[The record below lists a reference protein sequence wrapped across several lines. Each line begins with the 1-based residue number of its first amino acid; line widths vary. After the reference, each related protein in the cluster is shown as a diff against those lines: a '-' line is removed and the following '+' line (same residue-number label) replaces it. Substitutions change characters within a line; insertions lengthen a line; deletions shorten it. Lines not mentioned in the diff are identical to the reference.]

1 MKITIVSLRDCAI
14 YLEAH
19 TLRMCRLVSS
29 IFKIDKTGAILPVQ
43 IADEEFRSRL
53 KQLDIL
59 GKNGFPET
67 IRYELNNIPVNSKFI
82 VIVGRDYQ
90 TDQIILYRLKGVVY
104 EFNGKENFIQPYA
117 ERMEQFS
124 SNYSVCIFNGQGR
137 MQYIGEADKSKRVCR
152 FCHRSA
158 PLTSFT
164 HKSHA
169 ISESLGYK
177 SLVCHEECDECNEY
191 FSRTIEPDVVNMH
204 SFLLSLCGI
213 SGKKGIRKTCGENF
227 KFWLDRSSRQY
238 NSQGTFM
245 MQLKDLHIENGDIR
259 TGFQNL
265 PPLDTSSL
273 KYIPQNVYKCFCKYA
288 VSCLP
293 QNQIGFFQKTIDW
306 INAPANYR
314 RLPMV
319 ASCSVDYTTPLFS
332 LCIRKEQDY
341 RYPDCWASLNIA
353 NVRYM
358 FIVPFSSQD
367 RYSFTTKARYQ
378 FFLDILRSWFPVL
391 DMQPM
396 QLSSSKPA
404 HTVVDMK
411 FTMDDR
417 CKLGRD
423 YFIIDK
429 GNGEKE
435 IGGQ

>member
-1 MKITIVSLRDCAI
+1 
-14 YLEAH
+14 
-19 TLRMCRLVSS
+19 
-29 IFKIDKTGAILPVQ
+29 
-43 IADEEFRSRL
+43 
-53 KQLDIL
+53 
-59 GKNGFPET
+59 
-67 IRYELNNIPVNSKFI
+67 
-82 VIVGRDYQ
+82 
-90 TDQIILYRLKGVVY
+90 
-104 EFNGKENFIQPYA
+104 
-117 ERMEQFS
+117 MEQFS

-245 MQLKDLHIENGDIR
+245 MQLKNLHIENGDIR
-259 TGFQNL
+259 TGIQNL

-319 ASCSVDYTTPLFS
+319 ASCSVDYITPLFS

-341 RYPDCWASLNIA
+341 RYPYCWASLNIA

>member
-1 MKITIVSLRDCAI
+1 
-14 YLEAH
+14 
-19 TLRMCRLVSS
+19 MCRLVSS

-137 MQYIGEADKSKRVCR
+137 MQYIGETDKSKRVCR

-204 SFLLSLCGI
+204 SFLLL
-213 SGKKGIRKTCGENF
+213 
-227 KFWLDRSSRQY
+227 
-238 NSQGTFM
+238 M
-245 MQLKDLHIENGDIR
+245 
-259 TGFQNL
+259 
-265 PPLDTSSL
+265 
-273 KYIPQNVYKCFCKYA
+273 
-288 VSCLP
+288 
-293 QNQIGFFQKTIDW
+293 
-306 INAPANYR
+306 
-314 RLPMV
+314 
-319 ASCSVDYTTPLFS
+319 
-332 LCIRKEQDY
+332 
-341 RYPDCWASLNIA
+341 
-353 NVRYM
+353 
-358 FIVPFSSQD
+358 
-367 RYSFTTKARYQ
+367 
-378 FFLDILRSWFPVL
+378 
-391 DMQPM
+391 
-396 QLSSSKPA
+396 
-404 HTVVDMK
+404 
-411 FTMDDR
+411 
-417 CKLGRD
+417 
-423 YFIIDK
+423 
-429 GNGEKE
+429 
-435 IGGQ
+435 